1 MRPFANTC
9 AALAIT
15 CATLALAP
23 AAAHAGAGEEDL
35 LATGIGARERAL
47 GSAIALGGPGGALY
61 WNPARLAL
69 AGGTQIEAHFAPLPE
84 GASLDA
90 VHVAWPFGPGV
101 LGGSLARIGIG
112 DIETYDPLGTPT
124 GSASFGD
131 AEIAAGYAVGL
142 AWPLALA
149 RPDASGGATGIGSG
163 GASALD
169 VGVSFRL
176 RRQSFGG
183 AAATGIGLDL
193 GVAAHPRPALDFGLR
208 VRNLLAPSLTLGAE
222 AEQLPRSLALGAAYK
237 RSVAGRP
244 LLLAA
249 ETGFGGGT
257 APFAAGAEFQIVANL
272 AGRAG
277 VAGSSPRF
285 GLGFTAGFLAF
296 DYGLESHDLGLVH
309 LVSVTVRLGEGAAD
323 RAARAE
329 MAAAAERSAVATAA
343 AEQALTGATET
354 LRSRART
361 SEDPTVAEAA
371 WRAILAQRPEDP
383 EAKAAL
389 LDIEARRMAA
399 ARDSVSQRERERAT
413 TITRLHAEAEAAEAA
428 GDPAGAA
435 AAWGR
440 ILAVAPDDPAVVE
453 NIGRVRDR
461 LSATADSLAVTR
473 EDLGARTA
481 ELERLGFLVRAL
493 EAYAVGKTDLAT
505 ATLDSLLAVRPA
517 DETALALRARIAPSS
532 ALTDPQVREQ
542 ARRLYVEGMRLFNAG
557 DYAGAIRYWEEL
569 LALDPSNAAVRL
581 NLEEARIRLR
591 SGG

>member
-1 MRPFANTC
+1 MAR
-9 AALAIT
+9 AA
-15 CATLALAP
+15 
-23 AAAHAGAGEEDL
+23 AGEEDL
-35 LATGIGARERAL
+35 FATGIGARERAL
-47 GSAIALGGPGGALY
+47 GSAIALGGAGGALY

-69 AGGTQIEAHFAPLPE
+69 AGGTRIEAHFAPLPE

-101 LGGSLARIGIG
+101 LGGSLARIGVG

-131 AEIAAGYAVGL
+131 VEIATGYAVGL

-149 RPDASGGATGIGSG
+149 APDESAASGIGAGS
-163 GASALD
+163 SALD

-176 RRQSFGG
+176 RRQSFG
-183 AAATGIGLDL
+183 ATAATGVGLDL
-193 GVAAHPRPALDFGLR
+193 GIAAHPRPALDLGLR

-222 AEQLPRSLALGAAYK
+222 AERLPRSLAVGATYE
-237 RSVAGRP
+237 RRVAGRP
-244 LLLAA
+244 LLLSA

-257 APFAAGAEFQIVANL
+257 APFAAGAEVQIVSNL

-277 VAGSSPRF
+277 MHGASPRF

-309 LVSVTVRLGEGAAD
+309 LVSVSARLGEGAAD

-329 MAAAAERSAVATAA
+329 MAVAEERSAVAAAA
-343 AEQALTGATET
+343 AEQALTGAAEN
-354 LRSRART
+354 LRTRARAT
-361 SEDPTVAEAA
+361 EDPAVAEAA
-371 WRAILAQRPEDP
+371 WLAVLAQRPEDA

-389 LDIEARRMAA
+389 LDIEARRVAA
-399 ARDSVSQRERERAT
+399 ARDSVQLSERERST
-413 TITRLHAEAEAAEAA
+413 TITRLHAEAEAAVAA

-440 ILAVAPDDPAVVE
+440 ILEVAPDDPAVVE

-461 LSATADSLAVTR
+461 LSATADSLVATR
-473 EDLGARTA
+473 EDLGVRTA

-493 EAYAVGKTDLAT
+493 EAFAVGKSELAT
-505 ATLDSLLAVRPA
+505 ATLDSLLAIRPR

-532 ALTDPQVREQ
+532 ALTDPGVREQ
-542 ARRLYVEGMRLFNAG
+542 ARRLYVDGMRLFNTG
-557 DYAGAIRYWEEL
+557 DYAGAIRYWEDL
-569 LALDPSNAAVRL
+569 LALDPSNSAVRL
-581 NLEEARIRLR
+581 NLEEARIRVR
-591 SGG
+591 GGE

>member
-1 MRPFANTC
+1 MLAGAALVLAPTPAC
-9 AALAIT
+9 AA
-15 CATLALAP
+15 
-23 AAAHAGAGEEDL
+23 AGEEDL

-69 AGGTQIEAHFAPLPE
+69 AGGTQIEAHFAPLAE

-131 AEIAAGYAVGL
+131 IEIATGYAVGL
-142 AWPLALA
+142 TWPPALA
-149 RPDASGGATGIGSG
+149 RADESTVASGTGAGGS
-163 GASALD
+163 SALD

-193 GVAAHPRPALDFGLR
+193 GVAAHPRPALDLGLR
-208 VRNLLAPSLTLGAE
+208 VRNLLAPALTLGTE
-222 AEQLPRSLALGAAYK
+222 AERLPRSLALGAAYE
-237 RSVAGRP
+237 RSLAGRP
-244 LLLAA
+244 LLFTA

-257 APFAAGAEFQIVANL
+257 TPFAAGAEFQIVSNL
-272 AGRAG
+272 TGRAG
-277 VAGSSPRF
+277 MNGASPRF

-309 LVSVTVRLGEGAAD
+309 LVSVTARLGEGAAD

-329 MAAAAERSAVATAA
+329 QAAAAERTAAATAA
-343 AEQALTGATET
+343 AEQALSGATET
-354 LRSRART
+354 LRSRARAT
-361 SEDPTVAEAA
+361 EDPAVAEAA
-371 WRAILAQRPEDP
+371 WLAILAQRPEDP

-389 LDIEARRMAA
+389 LDIEARRVAA
-399 ARDSVSQRERERAT
+399 ARDSVRIRESERAAAVN
-413 TITRLHAEAEAAEAA
+413 RLQAEAVAREAA

-461 LSATADSLAVTR
+461 LSATADSLVATR

-493 EAYAVGKTDLAT
+493 EAYAVGKSDLAT
-505 ATLDSLLAVRPA
+505 ATLDSLLAIHPR
-517 DETALALRARIAPSS
+517 DETALAIRARIAPSS
-532 ALTDPQVREQ
+532 ALTDPEVREQ

-569 LALDPSNAAVRL
+569 LALDPSNSAVRL

>member
-1 MRPFANTC
+1 VRAFLRTVVL
-9 AALAIT
+9 AAAI
-15 CATLALAP
+15 AAGIVLRP
-23 AAAHAGAGEEDL
+23 AAAGAAAGEEDL

-47 GSAIALGGPGGALY
+47 GSGLALAGPGGALY

-69 AGGTQIEAHFAPLPE
+69 AGGMQFEAHFAPLAE

-101 LGGSLARIGIG
+101 LGGSLARIGSG

-131 AEIAAGYAVGL
+131 VEIATGYAVGL

-149 RPDASGGATGIGSG
+149 APDASASG
-163 GASALD
+163 LAAAGSALD

-183 AAATGIGLDL
+183 AAATGVGLDL
-193 GVAAHPRPALDFGLR
+193 GIAAHPRPALDLGLR
-208 VRNLLAPSLTLGAE
+208 VRNLLAPALTLGAA
-222 AEQLPRSLALGAAYK
+222 AERLPRSLALGAAYE
-237 RSVAGRP
+237 RRVAGRP
-244 LLLAA
+244 LLFTA

-257 APFAAGAEFQIVANL
+257 APLAAGAEVQIVSNL
-272 AGRAG
+272 AARAG
-277 VAGSSPRF
+277 MQGASPRF

-309 LVSVTVRLGEGAAD
+309 LVSVSARLGEGAAD

-329 MAAAAERSAVATAA
+329 RAAAEERDQVAAAA
-343 AEQALTGATET
+343 AEQALTGVTES
-354 LRSRART
+354 LRTRART
-361 SEDPTVAEAA
+361 SEDPDVAAAA

-389 LDIEARRMAA
+389 LDIEARRVAA
-399 ARDSVSQRERERAT
+399 ARDSVRAAESERQT
-413 TITRLHAEAEAAEAA
+413 TVERLHAEATAREAA

-435 AAWGR
+435 AAWGK
-440 ILAVAPDDPAVVE
+440 ILAVAPDDPDVVQ

-461 LSATADSLAVTR
+461 LSATADSLVATR
-473 EDLGARTA
+473 EDLGLRTA

-493 EAYAVGKTDLAT
+493 EAYAVGKSDLAT
-505 ATLDSLLAVRPA
+505 ATLDSLLAIRPA

-542 ARRLYVEGMRLFNAG
+542 ARRLYVDGMRHFNAG
-557 DYAGAIRYWEEL
+557 DYAGAIRSWEEL
-569 LALDPSNAAVRL
+569 LALDPANAAVRL
-581 NLEEARIRLR
+581 NLEEARLRLR